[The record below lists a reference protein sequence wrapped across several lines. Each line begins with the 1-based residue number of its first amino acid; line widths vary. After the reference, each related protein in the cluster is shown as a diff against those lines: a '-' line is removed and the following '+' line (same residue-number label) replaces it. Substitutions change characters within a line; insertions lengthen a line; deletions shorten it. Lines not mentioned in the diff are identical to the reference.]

1 MVLGKAGVVA
11 CVVASACWTS
21 PVVEAPQVARTKRTP
36 AKTHVRCE
44 QVSREASLPPAEGGY
59 RRLDPVGRDSL
70 RAAIRAAIR
79 GRYVEVR
86 GIAFKALAAAVHD
99 TREDLVACIEA
110 GRPVQT
116 TLHLMIDG
124 ERNTGALV
132 ASVSAADLPPSAER
146 CIADVLQPIEL
157 PPSDGPGYLDIRI
170 STEDPCAGTYTE
182 P

>member
-79 GRYVEVR
+79 GRYV
-86 GIAFKALAAAVHD
+86 
-99 TREDLVACIEA
+99 
-110 GRPVQT
+110 
-116 TLHLMIDG
+116 DG

-132 ASVSAADLPPSAER
+132 ASASAAELPPSAER
-146 CIADVLQPIEL
+146 CIADVLQAIEL

-170 STEDPCAGTYTE
+170 STEDPCVGTYTE
-182 P
+182 H